1 MHERYFDNAA
11 TTPVDPRVVEAMLP
25 WFNEFPG
32 NAHSL
37 HHYGTRAMDAVEKAR
52 GQVARL
58 IGAEDPT
65 QITFTSGATEANTWV
80 LHAFKDQI
88 EVSPF
93 EHSSI
98 RETAERLGINTFS
111 ASPPEPRPRSNS
123 VGTPPA
129 DARIYA
135 LMAVSNET
143 GTIFD
148 ENARPMGAHLVDAT
162 QALGKIPFQVGDLEY
177 VTGSAHKFYGPKG
190 IGFLYQ
196 CSPGSIP
203 PLITGGGQERGERS
217 GTLNVPAIV
226 GMGKAASI
234 ATEEHHIRQV
244 HAAGLNEIFCYPF
257 GGGWSYPK
265 EPPLRDYIINGGDHR
280 SPYILSLSFAGIEG
294 ETLLIELDQAG
305 FCCSAG
311 AACSSQNTEPSPVL
325 RAFGVPDE
333 YIRGTIRISFSHH
346 NTEESTAQL
355 ATEIRRIVTKLR
367 NLR

>member
-25 WFNEFPG
+25 WFHEFPG
-32 NAHSL
+32 NASSL
-37 HHYGTRAMDAVEKAR
+37 HQYGAKAMDAVEKAR
-52 GQVARL
+52 AQVARL
-58 IGAEDPT
+58 IGAEDPS
-65 QITFTSGATEANTWV
+65 QITFTSGATEANNWV
-80 LHAFKDQI
+80 LHALKDQI
-88 EVSPF
+88 EVSVV

-98 RETAERLGINTFS
+98 RDTAEKLGIPFFY
-111 ASPPEPRPRSNS
+111 
-123 VGTPPA
+123 PPA
-129 DARIYA
+129 KVARP
-135 LMAVSNET
+135 VSGVGVPPRQPLLRAQMLVNNET

-148 ENARPMGAHLVDAT
+148 EWNRVPGAYLVDAT
-162 QALGKIPFQVGDLEY
+162 QAVGKIPFEVGELEY

-190 IGFLYQ
+190 VGFLYQ
-196 CSPGSIP
+196 KFPGSISP
-203 PLITGGGQERGERS
+203 FITGGGQERGERS

-226 GMGKAASI
+226 GMGTAAEI
-234 ATEEHHIRQV
+234 ANEEIFRRREQV
-244 HAAGLNEIFCYPF
+244 ENLNEVFWNVF
-257 GGGWSYPK
+257 DWDWDSTN
-265 EPPLRDYIINGGDHR
+265 PLKRYLENGGNRR

-355 ATEIRRIVTKLR
+355 AREIRRIVTKLR

>member
-11 TTPVDPRVVEAMLP
+11 TTPVDPRVIEAMLP
-25 WFNEFPG
+25 WMYESPG
-32 NAHSL
+32 NAHSI
-37 HHYGTRAMDAVEKAR
+37 HHYGLKAHDAVEKAR
-52 GQVARL
+52 VQVADL
-58 IGAEDPT
+58 IGAEDPS
-65 QITFTSGATEANTWV
+65 QITFTSGATEANNWV
-80 LHAFKDQI
+80 LHALEDRI
-88 EVSPF
+88 EVSEF

-98 RETAERLGINTFS
+98 RDTAERLGIKTFRAPS
-111 ASPPEPRPRSNS
+111 PEPRHRSNS

-135 LMAVSNET
+135 LMAVNNET

-148 ENARPMGAHLVDAT
+148 ENARPTGAHLVDAT
-162 QALGKIPFQVGDLEY
+162 QALGKIRFQVGELEY

-190 IGFLYQ
+190 VGFLYQ
-196 CSPGSIP
+196 RFPGSIP

-226 GMGKAASI
+226 GMGIAASI
-234 ATEEHHIRQV
+234 ATEEQHLRQV
-244 HAAGLNEIFCYPF
+244 HVARLNEIFCYPF
-257 GGGWSYPK
+257 EGGWSYPK
-265 EPPLRDYIINGGDHR
+265 EPPLGDFIINGGDNR

-294 ETLLIELDQAG
+294 ETLLIELDQTG

-325 RAFGVPDE
+325 KAFGVPDE

-346 NTEESTAQL
+346 NTEESTYQL
-355 ATEIRRIVTKLR
+355 ATKIREIVERLRRM
-367 NLR
+367 